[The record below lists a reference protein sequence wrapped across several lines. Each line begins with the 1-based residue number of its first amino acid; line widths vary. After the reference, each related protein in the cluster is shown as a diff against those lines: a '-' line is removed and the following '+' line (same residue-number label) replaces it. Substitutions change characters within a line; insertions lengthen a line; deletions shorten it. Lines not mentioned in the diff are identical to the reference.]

1 MSSPMLS
8 TSFDGAIAP
17 ASALPDPAQS
27 ALVIVDATPEAL
39 PAGTPA
45 AETLRRLLT
54 AARRAQTVILFLQP
68 ERGADEANLDDSLAP
83 QPGPSEFVVRTLG
96 GSPFGTS
103 TFGLVLRANGITD
116 LVRAGSD
123 ESLGIACT
131 VRDAA
136 VRGYRARRADVPQMA
151 DAIAAAWLAARPGPR
166 NWHAEAKQAALL
178 RTLDE
183 RLAPQHTALVLID
196 VQNDF
201 VSPTGATGRREA
213 MPMVDRAT
221 ARIPVLLRQ
230 ARDTGCLV
238 VHVRAEYGQHVRHV
252 GSPYRFPSTRTH
264 EGAVWSASA
273 AELDGNHEFPPGEVE
288 VCLRGSWGGQVI
300 DAVAPL
306 PGEPVI
312 TKHRFSA
319 FIDTPL
325 EALLRAR
332 GIRTLVFAGV
342 TTNCCIESSARDAS
356 MLDFYLVVAED
367 CVGTK
372 NSVRHLHEA
381 SLEQLRTYF
390 ALVEPSERIIDA
402 WQAHVPVAL
411 ATQ

>member
-1 MSSPMLS
+1 MQS
-8 TSFDGAIAP
+8 TSFDRAAAP

-39 PAGTPA
+39 LAGSPA
-45 AETLRRLLT
+45 ADTLRRLLA
-54 AARRAQTVILFLQP
+54 AARQAQVLVLFLQA
-68 ERGADEANLDDSLAP
+68 ERDAAAAGWDADLAP
-83 QPGPSEFVVRTLG
+83 QPRPSEFVIRTLG

-103 TFGLVLRANGITD
+103 TFGLVLRANGIRD
-116 LVRAGSD
+116 IVLAGSD
-123 ESLGIACT
+123 AALGISCT

-136 VRGYRARRADVPQMA
+136 VRGYRARHAAADGSA
-151 DAIAAAWLAARPGPR
+151 DAIAAAWRAAWPGPR
-166 NWHAEAKQAALL
+166 NWHAEAKQASLL
-178 RTLDE
+178 RTLED

-201 VSPTGATGRREA
+201 VSPAGATGRREA

-221 ARIPVLLRQ
+221 ARIPVLLQQ
-230 ARDTGCLV
+230 ARESGCLV

-252 GSPYRFPSTRTH
+252 GSPYRFPSARTP

-273 AELDGNHEFPPGEVE
+273 AELADSHEFPPGEVE
-288 VCLRGSWGGQVI
+288 VCLRDSWGGQVI
-300 DAVAPL
+300 DAVAPR

-402 WQAHVPVAL
+402 WQAHVPAAL
-411 ATQ
+411 AV

>member
-1 MSSPMLS
+1 MQS
-8 TSFDGAIAP
+8 TSFNGAP
-17 ASALPDPAQS
+17 APALPCAMPDPAQS
-27 ALVIVDATPEAL
+27 ALVIVDATPDAL
-39 PAGTPA
+39 PADSA
-45 AETLRRLLT
+45 AADTLRRLLA
-54 AARRAQTVILFLQP
+54 AARQAQVLVLILQS
-68 ERGADEANLDDSLAP
+68 ERDAAAAADCDKGLTP
-83 QPGPSEFVVRTLG
+83 QPGASEFVIRTLG

-103 TFGLVLRANGITD
+103 AFGLVLRANGITE
-116 LVRAGSD
+116 LVLAGSD
-123 ESLGIACT
+123 AALGIACT

-136 VRGYRARRADVPQMA
+136 VRGYHARRADVQHVA
-151 DAIAAAWLAARPGPR
+151 DAIAAAWLAAAPGPR

-183 RLAPQHTALVLID
+183 RLAPEHTALVLID

-201 VSPTGATGRREA
+201 VSPDGATGRREA

-221 ARIPVLLRQ
+221 ARIPVLLQQ

-252 GSPYRFPSTRTH
+252 GSPYRFPSTRTP

-273 AELDGNHEFPPGEVE
+273 AELDGDHAFPPGEVE

-300 DAVAPL
+300 NAVAPR
-306 PGEPVI
+306 PCEPVI

-356 MLDFYLVVAED
+356 MLDFYLVIAED

-381 SLEQLRTYF
+381 SLEQMRTYF

-402 WQAHVPVAL
+402 WQAHAPAL
-411 ATQ
+411 LAAS